1 MEMVVVVVARQ
12 RDSCGMEWN
21 DSVVGK
27 GKEVVMVEMMVLV
40 VMVEGEE
47 ELWL

>member
-1 MEMVVVVVARQ
+1 MEMVVVVARQ

-21 DSVVGK
+21 DREVVGK

-40 VMVEGEE
+40 VRVEGEE